1 MLRTRLSSSEESS
14 STRLELEITPTSLPH
29 RIQIAGDDF
38 DGDVAVRDHA
48 EGRLIVIDNNKA
60 ADMLKAHL
68 PCTVADGLVSRD
80 RGDLMHGHVDDFHRA
95 SSHVF
100 YLFPGT
106 LSALRNE

>member
-1 MLRTRLSSSEESS
+1 
-14 STRLELEITPTSLPH
+14 
-29 RIQIAGDDF
+29 
-38 DGDVAVRDHA
+38 
-48 EGRLIVIDNNKA
+48 
-60 ADMLKAHL
+60 MLKAHL